1 MEWQTPYTV
10 GKPSTSSC
18 HPTLQKAKD
27 LLQTGS
33 RADLAINSC
42 TLCQL
47 SYRGIYRGFFGD
59 VLRRVHGDAAADDGA
74 EARGGERGGGGG
86 GGTLQGMR
94 DKWEAEIQLEEI
106 TRMPPKEDW
115 ERTKNVVLY
124 TTALAVTVLTVVCGS
139 VYVVLRLARKS

>member
-1 MEWQTPYTV
+1 
-10 GKPSTSSC
+10 
-18 HPTLQKAKD
+18 
-27 LLQTGS
+27 
-33 RADLAINSC
+33 
-42 TLCQL
+42 
-47 SYRGIYRGFFGD
+47 
-59 VLRRVHGDAAADDGA
+59 
-74 EARGGERGGGGG
+74 
-86 GGTLQGMR
+86 MR